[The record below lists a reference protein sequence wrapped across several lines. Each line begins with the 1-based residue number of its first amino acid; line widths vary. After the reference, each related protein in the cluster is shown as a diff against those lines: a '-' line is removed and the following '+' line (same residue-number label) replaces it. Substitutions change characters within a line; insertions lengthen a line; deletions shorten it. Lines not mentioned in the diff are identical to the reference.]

1 MPQHV
6 PLVVNDRE
14 QMIMEESE
22 TDDVVDSS
30 LRLAFC
36 QTPAFTEKFFMP
48 TVPTVVPIT
57 NGGGTTTIPNHTIPC
72 LRLTNDDTFLTVQGR

>member
-36 QTPAFTEKFFMP
+36 QTPAFTEK
-48 TVPTVVPIT
+48 
-57 NGGGTTTIPNHTIPC
+57 N
-72 LRLTNDDTFLTVQGR
+72 LL